1 MAGRPITEEDKKRA
15 QRLKALYQTKKKE
28 IGLTQ
33 VQCAEKLKISQSAI
47 SQFLN
52 AIVPLNTDA
61 ILAFAELLETKPS
74 EIDPKLSEDRF
85 KTKEMFQPVPIIGTL
100 SNRQPSDYYRKL
112 WLKKPDYHAV
122 GFEVDLENPDYE
134 KDSILIL
141 LLNKKPI
148 KNSKVLLRLRKRN
161 RFQFGKFL
169 GDETFNLSGVIQ
181 TVETNEI
188 SYLAKISEV
197 VRP

>member
-1 MAGRPITEEDKKRA
+1 MPVRPITEEDKMKA

-28 IGLTQ
+28 TGLTQ
-33 VQCAEKLKISQSAI
+33 LQCAEKLNITQSAV

-52 AIVPLNTDA
+52 AIVALNTDT

-74 EIDPKLSEDRF
+74 LIDPKLSEHRF
-85 KTKEMFQPVPIIGTL
+85 KDKEMFQPVPIIGTL
-100 SNRQPSDYYRKL
+100 SNNQPSDYYKRL

-122 GFEVDLENPDYE
+122 GFEIDEENPDYE
-134 KDSILIL
+134 KGKILIL
-141 LLNKKPI
+141 LLNKRPI
-148 KNSKVLLRLRKRN
+148 KNSKIILRLKKKR

-169 GDETFNLSGVIQ
+169 GNQTFELNGVAQ
-181 TVETNEI
+181 KLDSNDI

-197 VRP
+197 VQP

>member
-1 MAGRPITEEDKKRA
+1 MAGRPITDDDKKRA

-33 VQCAEKLKISQSAI
+33 VQCAEKLKMSQSAI

-74 EIDPKLSEDRF
+74 AIDPKLSADRF
-85 KTKEMFQPVPIIGTL
+85 KPKEMFQPVPIIGTL

-122 GFEVDLENPDYE
+122 GFEVDLENADYE

-148 KNSKVLLRLRKRN
+148 KNSNVLLRLRKRN

-169 GDETFNLSGVIQ
+169 GNETFNLSGVTQ
-181 TVETNEI
+181 RLEADDI